1 MKINPVLRTR
11 ILSSAVGIPIVI
23 GAIWIG
29 TSAVGAL
36 VILAAGVAGYE
47 ISRMSTPRIGNVNI
61 FVTIIPLTMA
71 IAGLL
76 IGLDRSEWWLLAV
89 VFIAGGVTALT
100 FELLR
105 IVRGRASFAAILGA
119 GYIGALLAHGAP
131 LRSLDNS
138 VDWILTA
145 ILITFASDTAAYF
158 VGTTIGKRRLAPV
171 ISPSKTWEGALGGI
185 AAGTGAAVG
194 LTMLLNLPIQVQE
207 GAIIGVA
214 ASAAAVG
221 GDLLES
227 GFKRLSGVKD
237 SGSIIP
243 GHGGV
248 LDRIDSLAPNLAVVY
263 WMAIWLTP

>member
-1 MKINPVLRTR
+1 
-11 ILSSAVGIPIVI
+11 VGIPLVI
-23 GAIWIG
+23 GAIWVG

-36 VILAAGVAGYE
+36 VIVAAGIAGYE
-47 ISRMSTPRIGNVNI
+47 ISRMSRPRIGNLNV
-61 FVTIIPLTMA
+61 FVMIIPLTMA

-76 IGLDRSEWWLLAV
+76 VGLGQGEWWLLAV
-89 VFIAGGVTALT
+89 VFIAGGITALT
-100 FELLR
+100 FELMR
-105 IVRGRASFAAILGA
+105 IARGRTSYLAILGA
-119 GYIGALLAHGAP
+119 GYIGVMLAHGAP
-131 LRSLDNS
+131 LRSLDSS
-138 VDWILTA
+138 VDWILLA
-145 ILITFASDTAAYF
+145 ILITFATDTASYF
-158 VGTTIGKRRLAPV
+158 VGTAIGRRRLAAV

-185 AAGTGAAVG
+185 VVGTAATVG
-194 LTMLLNLPIQVQE
+194 LTVLLDLPIDVQE

-221 GDLLES
+221 GDLVES
-227 GFKRLSGVKD
+227 GFKRLSRVKD

>member
-1 MKINPVLRTR
+1 MLRTR

-23 GAIWIG
+23 GAIWVG

-36 VILAAGVAGYE
+36 VIVAAGIAGYE
-47 ISRMSTPRIGNVNI
+47 ISRMSTPRIGNLNI
-61 FVTIIPLTMA
+61 FVMVVPLGMA

-76 IGLDRSEWWLLAV
+76 VGLDRAEWWLLAV
-89 VFIAGGVTALT
+89 VFIAGGMTALT
-100 FELLR
+100 FELMR
-105 IVRGRASFAAILGA
+105 IVHGRASYPAILGA
-119 GYIGALLAHGAP
+119 GYIGAMLAHGAP
-131 LRSLDNS
+131 LRSLDS
-138 VDWILTA
+138 SIDWILTA
-145 ILITFASDTAAYF
+145 ILITFATDTAAYF
-158 VGTTIGKRRLAPV
+158 VGTTFGKRRLAPI
-171 ISPSKTWEGALGGI
+171 ISPSKTWEGAFGGI
-185 AAGTGAAVG
+185 AVGTAAAVG
-194 LTMLLNLPIQVQE
+194 LTLLLDLPIEAHE

-227 GFKRLSGVKD
+227 GFKRLSRVKE

>member
-1 MKINPVLRTR
+1 
-11 ILSSAVGIPIVI
+11 VGIPIVI
-23 GAIWIG
+23 GAIWVG

-36 VILAAGVAGYE
+36 VIVAAGIAGYE
-47 ISRMSTPRIGNVNI
+47 ISRMSTPRIGNINI
-61 FVTIIPLTMA
+61 FVMVVPLGMA
-71 IAGLL
+71 GGGLL
-76 IGLDRSEWWLLAV
+76 VGLDRGEWWLVAI
-89 VFIAGGVTALT
+89 VFIAGGITALT
-100 FELLR
+100 FELMR
-105 IVRGRASFAAILGA
+105 IVRGRASYPAILGA

-138 VDWILTA
+138 VDWVLTA
-145 ILITFASDTAAYF
+145 ILITYATDTAAYF
-158 VGTTIGKRRLAPV
+158 VGTEFGKRRLAPAL
-171 ISPSKTWEGALGGI
+171 SPSKTWEGALGGI
-185 AAGTGAAVG
+185 AAGTAAAVG
-194 LTMLLNLPIQVQE
+194 LTVLLDLPIDAQE

-221 GDLLES
+221 GDLVES
-227 GFKRLSGVKD
+227 GFKRLSRVKE